1 VVWEVIL
8 VEELEHGLHPLDGR
22 DLSAKLDK
30 VHARAG
36 RINGERTAEVVR
48 ISGILVDLGMLP
60 IKNISQLL
68 KSCRWLTSSSS
79 ACKKHWPP
87 VPVRGTE
94 FWDDRAPTT
103 SGRPPRRS
111 SAFFFFL
118 ALRNGYK
125 IHVNIYIYIH
135 TYINIHIR
143 KMEILCRYTLKPSCP
158 QL

>member
-36 RINGERTAEVVR
+36 RINGEHTAEVVR
-48 ISGILVDLGMLP
+48 ISCILVDLGMLP

-87 VPVRGTE
+87 VSVCGTK
-94 FWDDRAPTT
+94 FGTTAMPAT
-103 SGRPPRRS
+103 SGRSPRHS
-111 SAFFFFL
+111 STFFFFYF
-118 ALRNGYK
+118 APQNGSK
-125 IHVNIYIYIH
+125 ICVNIYIGIFLFLVAY
-135 TYINIHIR
+135 
-143 KMEILCRYTLKPSCP
+143 C
-158 QL
+158 